1 MSTTP
6 TEREYFLDSIRAWL
20 MLLGIPF
27 HISLIY
33 SSHTWHVN
41 SQMPSWWLTLFNDF
55 IHAFRMQV
63 FFVISGYFSY
73 MLFLRYPLKRWWK
86 VRVERVGIPM
96 LTAIPLLTLPQFIML
111 QYVKGK
117 AENWPNLS
125 LYEKYNTLVWELVS
139 HLWFLLVLVVLTTV
153 SLFIFSRLRHHLSSR
168 ADAFFATVTLG
179 KLSVLFL
186 LLGIAYAAVRR
197 ILFIVY
203 PPILSDG
210 LFNFVVMQS
219 LFYIPFFL
227 IGALAFIYPKL
238 KALFTTPSPWCAVG
252 AAIAF
257 AAYLLNQRYG
267 SGDAWMYET
276 ESVITMLLGLW
287 MVNVVFA
294 LGHRLL
300 NRHAAARREMERGE
314 VQLLELFVIKQRVKQ
329 GIYPGHGGERV
340 FCQLF
345 HQPRNITRVS
355 NQHVLTAEL
364 NKQQAVHGE
373 RKDVIQRKRGD
384 HHLFAR
390 MQQRPVGGIDL
401 LKVRQH
407 VAVGQHCAFRHAGG
421 TAGILQEREIF

>member
-1 MSTTP
+1 
-6 TEREYFLDSIRAWL
+6 

-41 SQMPSWWLTLFNDF
+41 SLEPSWWLTLFNDF

-73 MLFLRYPLKRWWK
+73 MLFLRYPIKRWWK

-117 AENWPNLS
+117 ADGWQNLS

-139 HLWFLLVLVVLTTV
+139 HLWFLLVLVVLTTISV
-153 SLFIFSRLRHHLSSR
+153 LIFSRLRHHLSTK
-168 ADAFFATVTLG
+168 ADTFFASITLG
-179 KLSVLFL
+179 KLSLLFL
-186 LLGIAYAAVRR
+186 FLGIAYAAVRR
-197 ILFIVY
+197 TLFIVY

-219 LFYIPFFL
+219 LFYIPFFM
-227 IGALAFIYPKL
+227 IGALAFVYPKL
-238 KALFTTPSPWCAVG
+238 KALFTTPSPWCAIG
-252 AAIAF
+252 AAVAF
-257 AAYLLNQRYG
+257 IAYLLNQRYG

-300 NRHAAARREMERGE
+300 NFKSTRVTYFVNASLFIYLVHHPLTLFFGAYITPHIASNTLGFFTGL
-314 VQLLELFVIKQRVKQ
+314 VFVIGLALVMYEIHLR
-329 GIYPGHGGERV
+329 IPLLR
-340 FCQLF
+340 FLF
-345 HQPRNITRVS
+345 SGKPQTK
-355 NQHVLTAEL
+355 A
-364 NKQQAVHGE
+364 
-373 RKDVIQRKRGD
+373 
-384 HHLFAR
+384 
-390 MQQRPVGGIDL
+390 
-401 LKVRQH
+401 
-407 VAVGQHCAFRHAGG
+407 
-421 TAGILQEREIF
+421 

>member
-1 MSTTP
+1 MTTVP
-6 TEREYFLDSIRAWL
+6 VQREYFLDSIRAWL

-41 SQMPSWWLTLFNDF
+41 SIEPSWWLTLFNDF
-55 IHAFRMQV
+55 IHSFRMQV

-73 MLFLRYPLKRWWK
+73 MLFLRYPMKRWWK

-117 AENWPNLS
+117 ADNWQNLS

-139 HLWFLLVLVVLTTV
+139 HLWFLLVLVVMTTV
-153 SLFIFSRLRHHLSSR
+153 SLWIFSKLRRHLSRHHESHFPHL
-168 ADAFFATVTLG
+168 TYG
-179 KLSVLFL
+179 KLSLLFL
-186 LLGIAYAAVRR
+186 VLGIAYGAIRR
-197 ILFIVY
+197 ILFMVY
-203 PPILSDG
+203 PPVLSDG
-210 LFNFVVMQS
+210 LFNFVVMQT
-219 LFYIPFFL
+219 LFYIPFFML
-227 IGALAFIYPKL
+227 GALAFISPKL

-252 AAIAF
+252 SALAF

-300 NRHAAARREMERGE
+300 NFKSARVTYFVNASLFIYLVHHPLTLFFGAYITPHIRSNALGFFTGLVFVVGFAILLYEIHLRIPLLRFLFSGKPQNKAESVKAA
-314 VQLLELFVIKQRVKQ
+314 
-329 GIYPGHGGERV
+329 
-340 FCQLF
+340 
-345 HQPRNITRVS
+345 
-355 NQHVLTAEL
+355 
-364 NKQQAVHGE
+364 
-373 RKDVIQRKRGD
+373 
-384 HHLFAR
+384 
-390 MQQRPVGGIDL
+390 
-401 LKVRQH
+401 
-407 VAVGQHCAFRHAGG
+407 
-421 TAGILQEREIF
+421 